1 MGFSI
6 SGHQIPLNGQ
16 DPETVYKKEPQHT
29 GPYIDIFRYIDDE
42 ERCCRLDAMHADE
55 SPK

>member
-55 SPK
+55 FPK